1 MFQEEWRPVVGFE
14 DAYEVSN
21 TGRVRSIGRYVKSRW
36 GQNWYNMHE
45 LKIQTS
51 KKGYKTVVLHRDGDY
66 YQKQVHRL
74 VAEAFIPN
82 PDNMEQVNHKD
93 TDKANNNVSN
103 LEWITPEE
111 NIRHAFKNG
120 CFHRTERQS
129 DHSRKLQKETAR
141 KKCICVGMIEPDTG
155 EVIGIFRSIKTAA
168 AILGLSDEKISAVCK
183 GKRKTTGGYNWQYME
198 ER

>member
-1 MFQEEWRPVVGFE
+1 MFQEKWRPVVGFE

-36 GQNWYNMHE
+36 GQTWYNMHE

-82 PDNMEQVNHKD
+82 PENMEQVNHKD

-103 LEWITPEE
+103 LEWCTQRENVNHSKERYCHAKSTIKANTGYKYISLTKKGVYRVSSRQRGIDKRFKTLEE
-111 NIRHAFKNG
+111 
-120 CFHRTERQS
+120 
-129 DHSRKLQKETAR
+129 
-141 KKCICVGMIEPDTG
+141 
-155 EVIGIFRSIKTAA
+155 
-168 AILGLSDEKISAVCK
+168 AILYRNEAMHEICFAK
-183 GKRKTTGGYNWQYME
+183 
-198 ER
+198 